1 MKECKYVIDVD
12 CIAVYLEGES
22 DPEKHSY
29 VFAYTIT
36 IKNLGTVAA
45 QLLSRH
51 WHIVDASE
59 NVKEVKGDGVVGEQ
73 PHLEPGESFTYTSAA
88 MIKTPVGNML
98 GSYQMQAA
106 DGHLFEAE
114 IKPFR
119 LSVPLSLH

>member
-1 MKECKYVIDVD
+1 MKECKYAIDVD

-59 NVKEVKGDGVVGEQ
+59 NVKEVKGEGVVGQ
-73 PHLEPGESFTYTSAA
+73 KPHLEPGEYFTYTSAA

-106 DGHLFEAE
+106 DGHLFEAK